1 MSIGNSIAPGASYP
15 KCNEVAQVLEKYLKR
30 LVARRNVKQAVLAV
44 GTLDGSLRWLGAEGM
59 ARSDGT
65 PMKPDLPFWI
75 ASVTKLFIATATFKL
90 QELGQISI
98 GDSIATY
105 LPENLIRG
113 LHRVGPVDYSEKI
126 TVRHLLEHSSGLPD
140 YLEVSRK
147 NGRSLFQELLEEG
160 DRWVSLED
168 IIDIIKEANSPLF
181 PPQPAE
187 ARRKKV
193 RYSDT
198 NYQLLIAIIERVTRQ
213 PLQQVF
219 EDLIF
224 KPLGLK
230 QTFLPGTEKAR
241 NFPDVASVWYRDKEL
256 HIPEAMASL
265 KDLYSTAGDL
275 LVFMRAL
282 VQGKLFSGPT
292 NFDLR
297 IQNWNRFGFSLSPV
311 GPGWPIEY
319 GLGLMRFR
327 LPRFMTSFRSVPEII
342 GHTGVCGAWLF
353 YCPRLELL
361 LAGTVSQVT
370 AGPVPFRFIPRLISA
385 LRPSLG

>member
-1 MSIGNSIAPGASYP
+1 MSIENSSKPRASSPGDDA
-15 KCNEVAQVLEKYLKR
+15 AGRVLEKYLKR

-44 GTLDGSLRWLGAEGM
+44 ETLDGSSRWLGAEGV

-75 ASVTKLFIATATFKL
+75 ASVTKLFIAAATFKL
-90 QELGQISI
+90 QELGQLSI
-98 GDSIATY
+98 GDSIAAY

-126 TVRHLLEHSSGLPD
+126 TVRNLLEHSSGLPD

-147 NGRSLFQELLEEG
+147 NGRNLFRELLEEG
-160 DRWVSLED
+160 DRRVSLED
-168 IIDIIKEANSPLF
+168 IIDIIKEVNSPLF

-198 NYQLLIAIIERVTRQ
+198 NYQLLIAIIERVSRQ

-219 EDLIF
+219 EDIIF

-230 QTFLPGTEKAR
+230 QTFLPGTDKAR
-241 NFPDVASVWYRDKEL
+241 NFPEVASVWYRNKEL

-282 VQGKLFSGPT
+282 VQGKLFSNPT

-297 IQNWNRFGFSLSPV
+297 AQTWNRFGFSLSPV

-327 LPRFMTSFRSVPEII
+327 LPRLMTPFRPVPEII
-342 GHTGVCGAWLF
+342 GHTGVCGSWLF
-353 YCPRLELL
+353 YCPGLELL
-361 LAGTVSQVT
+361 LAGTVSQLT
-370 AGPVPFRFIPRLISA
+370 AGPVPFRFIPRLLSG
-385 LRPSLG
+385 LRPYLG

>member
-1 MSIGNSIAPGASYP
+1 MSIGNSIAPGASYQ
-15 KCNEVAQVLEKYLKR
+15 KCDEIARLLEKYLKR
-30 LVARRNVKQAVLAV
+30 LVARRNVKQSILAV
-44 GTLDGSLRWLGAEGM
+44 ETLDGSLRWLGAEGM

-75 ASVTKLFIATATFKL
+75 ASVTKLFIAAAIFKL

-98 GDSIATY
+98 GDSIAAY

-140 YLEVSRK
+140 YLEVSSK
-147 NGRSLFQELLEEG
+147 DGRSLFQELLKEG

-181 PPQPAE
+181 PPQPVE
-187 ARRKKV
+187 SRKKKV

-198 NYQLLIAIIERVTRQ
+198 NYQLLIAIIERVSRQ

-219 EDLIF
+219 EDMIF

-241 NFPDVASVWYRDKEL
+241 NFPDVASVWYLDKEL

-327 LPRFMTSFRSVPEII
+327 LPRFMTPFRPVPAII
-342 GHTGVCGAWLF
+342 GHTGVCGSWLF
-353 YCPRLELL
+353 YCPGLELL
-361 LAGTVSQVT
+361 LAGTVGQLA
-370 AGPVPFRFIPRLISA
+370 AGPVPFRFLPRLLNA
-385 LRPSLG
+385 LRPYL